1 MAGSVGGSTDTR
13 TGGNRTGTVR
23 EFLRYIPSG
32 DTIPAKTWGIRHRNI
47 VLAVFVHVPVLMT
60 LGLYSGPEPLVT
72 GATFPETPL
81 WRVVAQPALIAVVA
95 GLALV
100 PRFGRR
106 VRTGLASL
114 ALVLCSMTLVAFSG
128 GFIEA
133 HFHFFVAIVFLALYE
148 DWLPFALGIAFVA
161 VSHGIFGLVDPGHVY
176 NHAAAQARPFVWGGI
191 HAVFVLAGAV
201 GLVTQWVST
210 EQSREEVEQG
220 LAEVAAKRE
229 EIDDLER
236 KKAEVQ
242 QARAEAEDAQ
252 ARAEAAHAEAQA
264 KQEEVARVN
273 EYLERKA
280 SEFSVAMARAAEG
293 DLTVRLEAEGESEA
307 MTKIAS
313 SFNEMVAETDRTIR
327 EIQGFARTVAEE
339 SDEVDASMDEMRRAS
354 EDVSESVQEIARGS
368 DRQKE
373 MLETVSGEM
382 TDLSATIEEIAA
394 SADEVARTAGETA
407 SVAEVGETTAE
418 SAIENVR
425 SVETALDGTVENIER
440 LDTKM
445 GEIGEIIGLIGEI
458 AEQTNLLALNANIE
472 AARASGEAGGNGD
485 GFAVVAEEV
494 KQLAE
499 QTQSSASDIE
509 RLVTETQSQTA
520 ATVEEAQAATRSM
533 NESVEAVE
541 EVTEA
546 FASVRR
552 NAAEADAG
560 IREISD
566 GTDDQATTAEEVVSK
581 VEEVSAISEGNADE
595 ASDVSAAA
603 EEQTA
608 TVTQASSNV
617 ESLHQRL
624 ERLQALL
631 TDFTVSTGASAEP
644 QAGD

>member
-1 MAGSVGGSTDTR
+1 MAGAVGGHTDTQADE
-13 TGGNRTGTVR
+13 NRDATIR
-23 EFLRYIPSG
+23 EFLRYVPSG
-32 DTIPAKTWGIRHRNI
+32 DTIPEATWARRHRNI
-47 VLAVFVHVPVLMT
+47 VLAVFVHVPLLMA

-81 WRVVAQPALIAVVA
+81 WRVVAQPALVAVVA

-100 PRFGRR
+100 PRFTRR
-106 VRTGLASL
+106 VRTGLASF

-148 DWLPFALGIAFVA
+148 DWLPFALGIGFVA
-161 VSHGIFGLVDPGHVY
+161 VSHGLFGLVDPGHVY

-210 EQSREEVEQG
+210 EQSREEVAAG
-220 LAEVAAKRE
+220 LAEVEAKRE

-236 KKAEVQ
+236 KKAEIQ
-242 QARAEAEDAQ
+242 QARAEAESAQ
-252 ARAEAAHAEAQA
+252 AKAEAAHAEAQA
-264 KQEEVARVN
+264 KQEEVEQVN

-280 SEFSVAMARAAEG
+280 DEFSVAMARAAEG
-293 DLTVRLEAEGESEA
+293 DLTVRLDAESESEA
-307 MTKIAS
+307 MAKIAS
-313 SFNEMVAETDRTIR
+313 SFNEMVTETDRTIR
-327 EIQGFARTVAEE
+327 KIQAFARTVAAE
-339 SDEVDASMDEMRRAS
+339 SDEVDASVTEIQRSS
-354 EDVSESVQEIARGS
+354 EDVSVSVQEIARGT
-368 DRQKE
+368 DEQEE
-373 MLETVSGEM
+373 MLETVAGEM

-394 SADEVARTAGETA
+394 SADGVARTAGETA
-407 SVAEVGETTAE
+407 SVAEAGEATAE
-418 SAIENVR
+418 TAIENVR
-425 SVETALDGTVENIER
+425 SVETALEGTVENIER
-440 LDTKM
+440 LDTRM
-445 GEIGEIIGLIGEI
+445 GEIDEIIGLIGEI

-472 AARASGEAGGNGD
+472 AARAGGNGGGNGD

-499 QTQSSASDIE
+499 ETQRSASEIE

-520 ATVEEAQAATRSM
+520 TTVEEAQAATQSM
-533 NESVEAVE
+533 EAGVEAVE

-552 NAAEADAG
+552 NAADADAG
-560 IREISD
+560 IQEISD
-566 GTDDQATTAEEVVSK
+566 GTDDQATTAEEVVTK
-581 VEEVSAISEGNADE
+581 VEEVSTISGENADE
-595 ASDVSAAA
+595 AGEVSAAA
-603 EEQTA
+603 EEQAA
-608 TVTQASSNV
+608 TVTQVSSSV
-617 ESLHQRL
+617 GSLSQQA

-631 TDFTVSTGASAEP
+631 ADFTVSERRTEP